1 LTNLLG
7 NALKYTKIGSVQI
20 NIDIGDAIQTTA
32 EAEYRPVVLTVQDSG
47 IGMTSDFIK
56 SGLFAPFQQE
66 DTNSK
71 GTGLGMSIVK
81 SIVANIDGKIRVSS
95 EVNKGT
101 RIRFSHVAK
110 FLTEPP
116 SSDGTDDYVA
126 LALGAIHQ
134 DQLCL
139 LSSEDEAD
147 EHAFRSREAVLRIL
161 HRSLGLELFRVHF
174 KASES
179 LGNFNMTVD
188 RDLFHEAEHDR
199 KALRALCEKVIHPQ
213 RLIVLGSSIY
223 EDASH
228 RAKQATETST
238 IYINQP

>member
-1 LTNLLG
+1 MTNLLG
-7 NALKYTKIGSVQI
+7 NALKYTKTGSVQI
-20 NIDIGDAIQTTA
+20 TIDIEDAIQTTA

-139 LSSEDEAD
+139 LTSKDEAD

-161 HRSLGLELFRVHF
+161 HRSLGLEPFKVHF
-174 KASES
+174 KESES

-199 KALRALCEKVIHPQ
+199 KALKALCQKVNHPQ

-223 EDASH
+223 EDTSH

>member
-1 LTNLLG
+1 
-7 NALKYTKIGSVQI
+7 
-20 NIDIGDAIQTTA
+20 
-32 EAEYRPVVLTVQDSG
+32 
-47 IGMTSDFIK
+47 M
-56 SGLFAPFQQE
+56 
-66 DTNSK
+66 
-71 GTGLGMSIVK
+71 
-81 SIVANIDGKIRVSS
+81 
-95 EVNKGT
+95 
-101 RIRFSHVAK
+101 AK
-110 FLTEPP
+110 FLTELP

-139 LSSEDEAD
+139 LTSKDEAD

-161 HRSLGLELFRVHF
+161 HRSLGLEPFKVHF
-174 KASES
+174 KESES

-199 KALRALCEKVIHPQ
+199 KALKALCQKVIHPQ

-223 EDASH
+223 EDTSH